1 MLNFNVKCYESC
13 KVDFPKKNSKI
24 GSDLVVVHKERCMR
38 PNFDS
43 FGKRGE
49 LILTTQTW
57 KIVLLSQKVVPLEM
71 TSLFLERQIVYV
83 SFSQFET
90 ITRTFRILKTRTTF

>member
-1 MLNFNVKCYESC
+1 MLNFNVKCYESY

-24 GSDLVVVHKERCMR
+24 GCDLVVVHKERCMR

-49 LILTTQTW
+49 LILTTQT
-57 KIVLLSQKVVPLEM
+57 
-71 TSLFLERQIVYV
+71 
-83 SFSQFET
+83 
-90 ITRTFRILKTRTTF
+90 